1 MADQKRNNDTLKQMN
16 KDFNNIKKFTFAIK
30 MKLLEDNYD
39 LLINA
44 DKFRKENRTGNQE
57 ICRMTGSI
65 S

>member
-1 MADQKRNNDTLKQMN
+1 MN

-30 MKLLEDNYD
+30 MKLLVDNYE

-44 DKFRKENRTGNQE
+44 DKSRKENRTGNQE